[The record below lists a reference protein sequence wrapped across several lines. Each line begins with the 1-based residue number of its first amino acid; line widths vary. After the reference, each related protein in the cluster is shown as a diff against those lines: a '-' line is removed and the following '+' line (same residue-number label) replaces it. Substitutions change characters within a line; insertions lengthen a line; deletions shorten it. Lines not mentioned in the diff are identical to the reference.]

1 MPVPMPNGTLV
12 SSPKP
17 PPSTANI
24 AAAHNSV
31 RKAAEG
37 LVKLGNPSKRKNR
50 KNRKDRKTRKDR
62 KDRKDRKSR
71 KNRKDRR

>member
-31 RKAAEG
+31 HKAAEG
-37 LVKLGNPSKRKNR
+37 LVKLGNPPKRKNR
-50 KNRKDRKTRKDR
+50 KTRKNRKN
-62 KDRKDRKSR
+62 RKDRKSR